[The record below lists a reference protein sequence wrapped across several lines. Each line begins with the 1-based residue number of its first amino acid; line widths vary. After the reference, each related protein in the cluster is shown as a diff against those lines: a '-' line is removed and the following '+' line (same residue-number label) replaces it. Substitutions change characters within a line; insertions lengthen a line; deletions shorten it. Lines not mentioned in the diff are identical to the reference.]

1 MWSEVMSGR
10 QAAVLLTND
19 DHGLTQPVPHH
30 IVPRVRQF
38 LGRAS
43 WHPGPQK
50 NSLDL
55 AFVLSGVKVRGG
67 VDRAGRQRI
76 LGTQT
81 RVFELAAHGSPRG
94 FCTRAVVRTKR
105 TGWAAGLDRT
115 RSGVHSCVVLRLTC
129 TDSTSGPSLSTSVMN
144 QPIFEYLI
152 HPGS

>member
-1 MWSEVMSGR
+1 MPADVMPSR

-43 WHPGPQK
+43 WHPGSQK

-55 AFVLSGVKVRGG
+55 AFVLRGVKVIGR
-67 VDRAGRQRI
+67 VDRARRQRI

-115 RSGVHSCVVLRLTC
+115 RSGVHSGVVLRLTC
-129 TDSTSGPSLSTSVMN
+129 TDSTSGTSISTSVMN
-144 QPIFEYLI
+144 RRIL
-152 HPGS
+152 G